1 MTDIIQAITGLL
13 GHSWRFL
20 MHTFVPGTEISFGV
34 LLIGLALVPIGFG
47 FLCLAMGH
55 SVGEM
60 PGIPD
65 PIRGFD
71 WRVHPRLTSR
81 GSSDASR
88 RYRISDGR
96 EHDIL

>member
-47 FLCLAMGH
+47 FLSLAMGH
-55 SVGEM
+55 SVGET
-60 PGIPD
+60 GSIPD
-65 PIRGFD
+65 
-71 WRVHPRLTSR
+71 VNY
-81 GSSDASR
+81 GSSASKR
-88 RYRISDGR
+88 LRISDGR
-96 EHDIL
+96 KGDVR